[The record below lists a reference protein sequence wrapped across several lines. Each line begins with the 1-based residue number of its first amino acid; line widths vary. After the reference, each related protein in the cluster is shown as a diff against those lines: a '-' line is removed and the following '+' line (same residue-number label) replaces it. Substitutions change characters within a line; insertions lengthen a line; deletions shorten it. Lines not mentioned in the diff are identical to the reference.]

1 MVRFMFIACTWTTR
15 RMCKTA
21 RQATWFLLLPA
32 MLPAGVHAEDTVIV
46 LAGPDKPHIRRT
58 GTIVDY
64 SGAGISLK
72 LASGRQEQISLSQ
85 IVSVETARV
94 KDHDTA
100 HRFFGEGK
108 YRDALTAYR
117 SAVEAEKR
125 AWMRREILA
134 QMVVCYQR
142 LGQIAEAGQTFSIIV
157 QSDPQTQHFSVI
169 PLSWKPQQPS
179 PDVERQAKAWL
190 ADEDQPAMA
199 LLGASWLLN
208 SANRGAAEDTLRTLS
223 TGKDA
228 NVAMLAE
235 AQRWRPQIVTATLQD
250 TLVWKRRIEQFPEM
264 LRAGPYLILGRALAR
279 LQQHEQAALTFMRIP
294 IFHAIQDD
302 LAAEALMMA
311 GEQLKQA
318 GNTQEARSVFRELVN
333 GYPDH
338 RLASAAKQELD
349 Q

>member
-1 MVRFMFIACTWTTR
+1 MLIACTWTLR
-15 RMCKTA
+15 RLCQTA
-21 RQATWFLLLPA
+21 RRAKWCVLLCVILPA
-32 MLPAGVHAEDTVIV
+32 DTSAEDTVIV
-46 LAGPDKPHIRRT
+46 HAGNDKPHIRRT

-64 SGAGISLK
+64 SGAGIRLE
-72 LASGRQEQISLSQ
+72 LASGRQEQIRPDQ
-85 IVSVETARV
+85 IVSVETTKV
-94 KDHDTA
+94 KHHDTA
-100 HRFFGEGK
+100 DRFFGEGN
-108 YRDALTAYR
+108 YRDALAAYR
-117 SAVEAEKR
+117 SAVEADKR
-125 AWMRREILA
+125 AWMRRDILA

-142 LGQIAEAGQTFSIIV
+142 LDRIAEAGQTFSIIV
-157 QSDPQTQHFSVI
+157 RSDPQTQHFSVI

-179 PDVERQAKAWL
+179 PDVERQAKGWL

-208 SANRGAAEDTLRTLS
+208 SAERGAAEDTLRTLS

-235 AQRWRPQIVTATLQD
+235 AQRWRMQIVTATPED
-250 TLVWKRRIEQFPEM
+250 TLVWKGRIEQFPEM
-264 LRAGPYLILGRALAR
+264 LKAGPYLILGRALAW
-279 LQQHEQAALTFMRIP
+279 LKQHEQAALTFMRIP
-294 IFHAIQDD
+294 IFHAMQYD

-318 GNTQEARSVFRELVN
+318 GNAQEARSVFRELVN
-333 GYPDH
+333 AYPEH